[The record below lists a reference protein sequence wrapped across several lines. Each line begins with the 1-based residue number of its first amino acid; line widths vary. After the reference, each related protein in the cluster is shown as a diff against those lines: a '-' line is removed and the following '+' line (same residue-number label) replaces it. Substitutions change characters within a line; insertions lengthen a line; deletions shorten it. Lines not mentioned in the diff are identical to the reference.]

1 MPASG
6 TYILTIF
13 LLALL
18 YIAGGIGALLVGVL
32 LAAVVFLGTAQA
44 GLKEGDRW
52 GGVYGAG

>member
-44 GLKEGDRW
+44 VLKEGDK
-52 GGVYGAG
+52 

>member
-44 GLKEGDRW
+44 GLKEGDK
-52 GGVYGAG
+52 